1 MPRWLGVAALAAVL
15 SATAPAAAG
24 ESASCPLAGQ
34 SAMTEAELFFGLA
47 IKGRGPVTAPEWRD
61 FAADTLTR
69 IFPLGFTVTD
79 GSGQWMDSERH
90 RIVRER
96 AKVVVVVADSAGLA
110 DKLSAVARVYKKRF
124 RQQSVGIVTRPVC
137 AAF

>member
-1 MPRWLGVAALAAVL
+1 MTRCLVLAVL
-15 SATAPAAAG
+15 AVALCGAAPAAG
-24 ESASCPLAGQ
+24 SVSVSCPLTGQ

-47 IKGRGPVTAPEWRD
+47 IRGRGPVTPEEWRK
-61 FAADTLTR
+61 FSADTLTR

-79 GSGQWMDSERH
+79 GTGQWMDSARH
-90 RIVRER
+90 RVVRER
-96 AKVVVVVADSAGLA
+96 SKVVVVVADSAGLA
-110 DKLSAVARVYKKRF
+110 DKLSAIARVYKSRF